1 MEDDNLD
8 EDIVEL
14 LWRIEHLKNVDAVT
28 EREAQT
34 QQRAKNCLLHVSK
47 QEGWDNDGV
56 CASVKV
62 YNGFTQIVHFPL
74 SSLDEKDLQTSN
86 SLTKDRRSVFPIAW
100 SVTAGLMK
108 VPFLSLWDESRRG
121 EQSNW
126 IPSNPKYPILLPNT
140 LPVKVGETKI
150 TFDSKYSHLKLGVHP
165 DGVVCIG
172 DSNLEGGQVGRSGL
186 TICFQDV
193 ALARAFSFGADL
205 VLTTQPAIKLTK
217 IRAEIVIKQDNIRVS
232 SPGLAQMLNT
242 YVQQPV
248 GNNNNHIQIDAD
260 GYLPMETS
268 SGSYDSDAPL
278 FSSMETSSES
288 YDSDAPLFSSS
299 SSSQTS
305 RSTHFDSDADLFL
318 DNSMDGL

>member
-1 MEDDNLD
+1 M
-8 EDIVEL
+8 
-14 LWRIEHLKNVDAVT
+14 
-28 EREAQT
+28 
-34 QQRAKNCLLHVSK
+34 
-47 QEGWDNDGV
+47 
-56 CASVKV
+56 
-62 YNGFTQIVHFPL
+62 
-74 SSLDEKDLQTSN
+74 
-86 SLTKDRRSVFPIAW
+86 
-100 SVTAGLMK
+100 
-108 VPFLSLWDESRRG
+108 
-121 EQSNW
+121 
-126 IPSNPKYPILLPNT
+126 
-140 LPVKVGETKI
+140 
-150 TFDSKYSHLKLGVHP
+150 
-165 DGVVCIG
+165 
-172 DSNLEGGQVGRSGL
+172 
-186 TICFQDV
+186 
-193 ALARAFSFGADL
+193 ALAQAFSFGADL
-205 VLTTQPAIKLTK
+205 VLTTQPAIKLDK